1 MVATRLES
9 SQTVDKQTISRP
21 FETIV
26 PAMTNLGH
34 RVASGTGLTP
44 SEEPEA
50 TEPGLAALSAAEEEA
65 LLGRGAGREGDTD
78 ESANGSEDLFQRYLR
93 DIRGLERVTHAD
105 ELALAQRSAAGDLHA
120 RRRLVEANLRL
131 VIAYA
136 RWYMKSGVPL
146 VDLIQEGNLG
156 LMRAAEKFDWQ
167 RGYHFSTYA
176 TWWVRRAIRHAAGE
190 QTRLI
195 HVPEHVAARVSKI
208 RSVSSHMAQRTG
220 QDPTPREVAQA
231 SGIPVDE
238 VKRLLRLTQQPA
250 SLDVPIDVERGVL
263 LSDILE
269 DPSVQPPEESAIAHV
284 LSDEVHDALLQLTPG
299 ERAAII
305 LRYGIGDGH
314 SRTLRE
320 FGMQLGIS
328 RERVRH
334 LIERALEKLRAMSSI
349 QTLFGTALSA
359 MSGQS
364 SGTPRISTNS

>member
-1 MVATRLES
+1 MAVTRLES
-9 SQTVDKQTISRP
+9 SHTADKPTISP
-21 FETIV
+21 PLETIV
-26 PAMTNLGH
+26 LATPNLGH

-44 SEEPEA
+44 SEELEPI
-50 TEPGLAALSAAEEEA
+50 EPGLAAPSTAEEEA
-65 LLGRGAGREGDTD
+65 LLGRGASRPGDAD
-78 ESANGSEDLFQRYLR
+78 ESTNGSEDAFQRYLH

-105 ELALAQRSAAGDLHA
+105 ELVLAQRSAAGDLRA

-176 TWWVRRAIRHAAGE
+176 TWWIRQAIRRAAGE

-195 HVPEHVAARVSKI
+195 HVPEHVAARVGKI
-208 RSVSSHMAQRTG
+208 RSVSSQMSQRTG
-220 QDPTPREVAQA
+220 HDPTPMELAQA
-231 SGIPVDE
+231 SGIQVEE
-238 VKRLLRLTQQPA
+238 VEGLLRLTQQPA
-250 SLDVPIDVERGVL
+250 SLDVPIDVESGVL

-269 DPSVQPPEESAIAHV
+269 DPNVQPPEESASAHV

-299 ERAAII
+299 ERAALI
-305 LRYGIGDGH
+305 LRYGVGDGH

-320 FGMQLGIS
+320 VGMQLGIS
-328 RERVRH
+328 RERVRQ
-334 LIERALEKLRAMSSI
+334 LIETALEKLRAMSSV
-349 QTLFGTALSA
+349 QALLGTALPA

-364 SGTPRISTNS
+364 SGTPRMRTNS